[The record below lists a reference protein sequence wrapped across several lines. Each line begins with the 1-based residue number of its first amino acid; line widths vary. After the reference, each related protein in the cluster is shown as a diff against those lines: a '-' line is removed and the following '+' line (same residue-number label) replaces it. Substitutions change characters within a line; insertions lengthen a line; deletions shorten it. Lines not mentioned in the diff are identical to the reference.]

1 MRRDGRTPRLEIV
14 RPDPTPNPQAQHP
27 FRMLDQVNALV
38 EAREADPD
46 LGFMARLMALCSLPR
61 KNPGNGQYQYVRVNG
76 PYTLILSRTG
86 KCGLPFGIIPRLLLA
101 WLSTEAVRTQS
112 SELILGKSLADFM
125 RTLGIYNSG
134 GHPQTRLKN
143 QMDRL
148 FNASVRLIYEHDH
161 GEASVHSA
169 IADRTEFWWDKR
181 KPDEPVLFESK
192 IELGEK
198 FFQEILHHPV
208 PLDMNI
214 LKAMK
219 RSPLGLDLYLWL
231 TYRTF
236 SLDAPKRLSWPILY
250 RQFGSNPAKA
260 IDRVT
265 VDSFRKDCLRE
276 LTKIQTAWPGLRYR
290 IERGHRHEKTGGLVL
305 LPSAPQV
312 PPLKLFP

>member
-61 KNPGNGQYQYVRVNG
+61 KNPDNGQHQYVRVNG

-101 WLSTEAVRTQS
+101 WISTEAVRTQS

-208 PLDMNI
+208 PLDMEH
-214 LKAMK
+214 LEGHEAVTPRP
-219 RSPLGLDLYLWL
+219 RSLPVAHLPDVQPRCSETVVLADTLPAVRIQPGQG
-231 TYRTF
+231 YRPC
-236 SLDAPKRLSWPILY
+236 DGR
-250 RQFGSNPAKA
+250 
-260 IDRVT
+260 
-265 VDSFRKDCLRE
+265 
-276 LTKIQTAWPGLRYR
+276 
-290 IERGHRHEKTGGLVL
+290 
-305 LPSAPQV
+305 
-312 PPLKLFP
+312 